1 MTTRITSYCRITNR
15 FIYVNNALL
24 HSNEDL
30 AFADFAK
37 QAYKLATLNY
47 LKFFKMDNLSK
58 LGLLAAEFT
67 LAGKNWQER
76 YTPNE
81 VALCFSNASSSID
94 SDRKHQESIGDRSNY
109 FPSPS
114 VFVYTLPNILAG
126 EICIRNG
133 FKGENS
139 FFIFEQFDAENMVN
153 IVQQLFI
160 NEQCKACVMGWI
172 NYDSEQADAL
182 CCLIE
187 KSDNEKELPFTAE
200 NYSYLYFNT
209 KPQ

>member
-1 MTTRITSYCRITNR
+1 MNDVLFPEFIKNTSKTIGLEYP
-15 FIYVNNALL
+15 
-24 HSNEDL
+24 
-30 AFADFAK
+30 
-37 QAYKLATLNY
+37 
-47 LKFFKMDNLSK
+47 KFFKMDNLSK

-76 YTPNE
+76 YTPDE

-94 SDRKHQESIGDRSNY
+94 SDRKHQESIGNRSNY